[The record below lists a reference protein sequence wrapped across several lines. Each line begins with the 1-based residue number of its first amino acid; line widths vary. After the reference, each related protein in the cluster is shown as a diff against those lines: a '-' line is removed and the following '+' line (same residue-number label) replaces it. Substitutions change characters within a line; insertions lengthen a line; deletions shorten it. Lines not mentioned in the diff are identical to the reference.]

1 MSEQTLIERDKT
13 LVRRQVLEVGE
24 ATPWH
29 IDPYARITV
38 VLSGTELSIEYRDGG
53 LPDRIAIAPGQT
65 DWDDPALRP
74 HRAVN
79 LGPDR
84 YEEVT
89 VFFLD
94 RAGADPQPFV
104 A

>member
-1 MSEQTLIERDKT
+1 MGEHRLIERDKV
-13 LVRRQVLEVGE
+13 LVRRQTLEAGE

-29 IDPYARITV
+29 VDPYARVTI

-53 LPDRIAIAPGQT
+53 AADRVAVAAGQT
-65 DWDDPALRP
+65 DWDEPALRP

-94 RAGADPQPFV
+94 KIGAEAQPIV